1 MIELIEIGKIEK
13 IGTLRSFKGKFMDDL
28 NRTYELTVY
37 GTEHSIQL
45 YKKGNKYDYSFKKN
59 IKKKKEKA
67 VADYTEEVEEPLDIK
82 INLYQTMKKNLEDMF
97 DSGIIR
103 R

>member
-28 NRTYELTVY
+28 NRTYELVVY

-45 YKKGNKYDYSFKKN
+45 YKKEVTNMITALKK
-59 IKKKKEKA
+59 ILRRKKKKRLQITQKKK
-67 VADYTEEVEEPLDIK
+67 LKNCLIFKKIFIK
-82 INLYQTMKKNLEDMF
+82 
-97 DSGIIR
+97 R
-103 R
+103 